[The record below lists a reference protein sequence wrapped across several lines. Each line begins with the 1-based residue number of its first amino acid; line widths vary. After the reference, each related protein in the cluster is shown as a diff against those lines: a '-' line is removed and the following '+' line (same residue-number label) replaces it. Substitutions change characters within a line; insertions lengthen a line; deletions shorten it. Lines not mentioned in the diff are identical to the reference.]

1 VEIAGARLAVSNER
15 FWPLVGHDPARFK
28 ITSAVYSPRLEKN
41 IAMAL
46 VPVDLTAE
54 GTRLQFSAPFGT
66 LDARVVAMPFYNPKK
81 SLAKG

>member
-1 VEIAGARLAVSNER
+1 VFAVGRQNFPVHLRAPVAEQV
-15 FWPLVGHDPARFK
+15 PVQP
-28 ITSAVYSPRLEKN
+28 AVYSPRLEKN

-66 LDARVVAMPFYNPKK
+66 LDATVVPMPFYDPKK
-81 SLAKG
+81 SLAKD